1 MRHATERA
9 EAIMFRRLFLDHPAT
24 VGESYAEHFK
34 VASSFGWAMLVGALG
49 AFAHALVPALCQRTG
64 SNTVK
69 RLHARLTQDP
79 QRDGK
84 RPEFEI

>member
-1 MRHATERA
+1 
-9 EAIMFRRLFLDHPAT
+9 MFRRLFLDHPASVDET
-24 VGESYAEHFK
+24 YGEHFR
-34 VASSFGWAMLVGALG
+34 VAAGFGWTMMIGAMG
-49 AFAHALVPALCQRTG
+49 AFVHALIPAFCTKTG

-69 RLHARLTQDP
+69 RLHMRLTKDP

>member
-1 MRHATERA
+1 
-9 EAIMFRRLFLDHPAT
+9 MFRRLFLDHPAS
-24 VGESYAEHFK
+24 VDESYGEHFR
-34 VASSFGWAMLVGALG
+34 VAAGFGVSLLVGALG
-49 AFAHALVPALCQRTG
+49 AFVHALVPAWCQRTG

-69 RLHARLTQDP
+69 TLHKRLTKDP

>member
-1 MRHATERA
+1 
-9 EAIMFRRLFLDHPAT
+9 MFRRLFLDHPAS
-24 VGESYAEHFK
+24 VDESYGEHFR
-34 VASSFGWAMLVGALG
+34 VAAGFGMSLLVGALG
-49 AFAHALVPALCQRTG
+49 AFVHALIPAFCVKTG

-69 RLHARLTQDP
+69 TLHKRLTHDP

>member
-1 MRHATERA
+1 M
-9 EAIMFRRLFLDHPAT
+9 IRRLFLDHPASVDET
-24 VGESYAEHFK
+24 YGEHFR
-34 VASSFGWAMLVGALG
+34 VAAGFGISLLIGAMG
-49 AFAHALVPALCQRTG
+49 AFVHALVPALCQRTG

-69 RLHARLTQDP
+69 ALHKRLTRDP

>member
-1 MRHATERA
+1 ML
-9 EAIMFRRLFLDHPAT
+9 RRLFLDHPAS
-24 VGESYAEHFK
+24 VGESYGEHFR

-49 AFAHALVPALCQRTG
+49 AFVHALVPALCQRTG
-64 SNTVK
+64 STTVK
-69 RLHARLTQDP
+69 TLHARLTRDP

>member
-1 MRHATERA
+1 
-9 EAIMFRRLFLDHPAT
+9 MFRRLFLDHPAS
-24 VGESYAEHFK
+24 VDESYSEHFR
-34 VASSFGWAMLVGALG
+34 VAAGFGVSLLIGALG
-49 AFAHALVPALCQRTG
+49 AFVHALIPAFCQRTG

-69 RLHARLTQDP
+69 TLHKRLTRDP